1 MSIEIKPWWLTLGP
15 RRLRPHLDK
24 LGYTAPVI
32 DDILRKV
39 WRIKEEQRKA
49 KLKRSAVFHLW
60 DELMRPARRELG
72 VVRTMKS
79 QIRAEEIVK
88 GFIPDDTQAKLDAL
102 CRYEAVLAL
111 LIEKLR
117 LVQKVDEQT
126 PREFVQTL
134 AKAGKRII
142 PNNGQHWTDFVHPD
156 DRQRVENL
164 FDALPPPQRGK
175 KKAPFEYR
183 ISRQEHEKKR
193 SDLIKQMDDEQ
204 QRIDQEMEMARNSF
218 DEDALKKRIDALQYA
233 QYALDQK
240 KLTDP
245 LPSKWQ
251 LLSDR

>member
-1 MSIEIKPWWLTLGP
+1 VSIEIKPWWLTLGP
-15 RRLRPHLDK
+15 RRLRPHLAK
-24 LGYTAPVI
+24 LNYTAPVI

-49 KLKRSAVFHLW
+49 KLKRSSIFHLW
-60 DELMRPARRELG
+60 DELLRPARIELG

-79 QIRAEEIVK
+79 QIRASEVVQ
-88 GFIPDDTQAKLDAL
+88 GFIPDGTQAKLDAL
-102 CRYEAVLAL
+102 CRYEDVLAL
-111 LIEKLR
+111 LVEKLR
-117 LVQKVDEQT
+117 RVQRVDEQT

-134 AKAGKRII
+134 AKAGKRAI
-142 PNNGQHWTDFVHPD
+142 PNNGQHWTDYVSPD
-156 DRQRVENL
+156 DKRRIERL

-175 KKAPFEYR
+175 KKVPFEYR

-193 SDLIKQMDDEQ
+193 FDLIKQMADEQ

-245 LPSKWQ
+245 LPLKWQ
-251 LLSDR
+251 SLS